1 MDRWTIKKLEEISDK
16 DFAICILQE
25 RLNGLSNP
33 YSPLAEKLK
42 NTIGKL
48 KEARFN
54 KTTVEKW
61 KEICLNAEN
70 VASEVL
76 NCDEARAELTPG
88 EMRYILEWSGDDEYV
103 EVDEKRNIKV
113 RERAKRV
120 CKTVDEIEASN
131 YPEPGGLLGFCIES
145 EIDSYQEAGNGVIDT
160 FKRHP
165 EQADVLEEMLIAI
178 CGWGIESL
186 KEKMEENAE
195 YYSRL

>member
-1 MDRWTIKKLEEISDK
+1 MDRWNIKKLEEISDK
-16 DFAICILQE
+16 DFAICILKE

-33 YSPLAEKLK
+33 HSPLAEKLR

-54 KTTVEKW
+54 KTAVEKW
-61 KEICLNAEN
+61 KEICINAEN

-76 NCDEARAELTPG
+76 NCDEARAELTSG

-120 CKTVDEIEASN
+120 CKTVNEIEASN
-131 YPEPGGLLGFCIES
+131 YPEPRGLLGFCIES
-145 EIDSYQEAGNGVIDT
+145 EIDSYKETGNGVIDT

-165 EQADVLEEMLIAI
+165 EQADILEEMLIAI